1 MQRADS
7 ATEQPTASPPW
18 ALSHTPPRGRR
29 RRAAVRRWVT
39 LAVGVLLATAVSA
52 GPAWAHGGGGGAP
65 EGYVFV
71 QQALGHLAHESGP
84 RAVADAEASIGEA
97 LSATDQ
103 EGVDVA
109 MVTQAKAELTAGQIT
124 AARQTLQQSITA
136 AVTALTPATGE
147 ETGTTVVGEPLPG
160 RGSLT
165 GTDWTFGA
173 VSLLLLAAGVGL
185 ALLFR
190 PAQNLAQ
197 LRRGLTTIRA
207 AGPNPATDSSPSSR
221 TSPQG
226 HP

>member
-1 MQRADS
+1 
-7 ATEQPTASPPW
+7 
-18 ALSHTPPRGRR
+18 
-29 RRAAVRRWVT
+29 VRRWVT
-39 LAVGVLLATAVSA
+39 LTVGVLLATAVSA

-103 EGVDVA
+103 DGVDVA
-109 MVTQAKAELTAGQIT
+109 MVTQAQAELTAGQIT
-124 AARQTLQQSITA
+124 AAQQTLQQSITA

-185 ALLFR
+185 AALFR

-197 LRRGLTTIRA
+197 LRRGLTTTPA